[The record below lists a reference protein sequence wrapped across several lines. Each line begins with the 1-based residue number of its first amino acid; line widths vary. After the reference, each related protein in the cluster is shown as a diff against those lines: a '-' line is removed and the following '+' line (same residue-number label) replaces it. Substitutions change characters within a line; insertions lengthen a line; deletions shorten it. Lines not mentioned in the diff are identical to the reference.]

1 MKLSNDLKSEYW
13 KSETPVISDLATFV
27 PTFVQKQWEEE
38 KQVLP
43 SHEERAMEG
52 LGRAREMEWAHDV
65 QSGGAERGI
74 GGEGERGVGE
84 V

>member
-1 MKLSNDLKSEYW
+1 MSRLHLI
-13 KSETPVISDLATFV
+13 PQQF
-27 PTFVQKQWEEE
+27 Q
-38 KQVLP
+38 P

-74 GGEGERGVGE
+74 GGGGERGVGE